1 MVKRKK
7 MRGSIVVARADRIYR
22 CLLDCAQPAVGN
34 CHSRRRTKRPVHR
47 SVSNEFYSDRN
58 LFRSDKISASRT
70 RFSPFLEIDSR
81 ETSII
86 VVSPS
91 SHFTKLSSVVRNV
104 RSNEFRES
112 VDLRATVQ
120 RCWGG
125 IFHVAPSHAKCLYL
139 RHRRASHGM
148 DTLLV
153 IDHDIMKASTS
164 SGSRGSIFSRCKFV
178 AFSICSKRSKN

>member
-1 MVKRKK
+1 MKKVERQRVLSLSPLLSREGQEKSSFQVHTHTRARARAMVKCKK

-22 CLLDCAQPAVGN
+22 CLLEGLRTTAVGN

-120 RCWGG
+120 RC
-125 IFHVAPSHAKCLYL
+125 
-139 RHRRASHGM
+139 
-148 DTLLV
+148 
-153 IDHDIMKASTS
+153 
-164 SGSRGSIFSRCKFV
+164 
-178 AFSICSKRSKN
+178 